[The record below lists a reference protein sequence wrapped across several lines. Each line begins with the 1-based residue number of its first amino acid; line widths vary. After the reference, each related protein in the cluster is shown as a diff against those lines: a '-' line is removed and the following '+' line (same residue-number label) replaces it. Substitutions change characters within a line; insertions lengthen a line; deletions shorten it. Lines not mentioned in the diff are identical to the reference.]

1 MKKKKDYTCNYY
13 SEYFEILIMTIN
25 SITVLAIINTE
36 HTLAAPPVQSDDM
49 ILFGSSFNVI
59 HGSLI
64 LIF

>member
-1 MKKKKDYTCNYY
+1 MMRKKKDYTCNYY

-25 SITVLAIINTE
+25 SITVLAINTE
-36 HTLAAPPVQSDDM
+36 HTRAAPPVQSDDM
-49 ILFGSSFNVI
+49 ILFGSSLNVI